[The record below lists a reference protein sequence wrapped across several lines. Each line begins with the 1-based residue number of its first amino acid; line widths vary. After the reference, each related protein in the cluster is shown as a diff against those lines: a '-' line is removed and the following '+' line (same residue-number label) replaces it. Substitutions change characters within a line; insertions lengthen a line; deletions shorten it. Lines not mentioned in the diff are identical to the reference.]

1 VAPGVTV
8 LPAGKAETRF
18 AARMVALKGKV
29 FRLFAT
35 AVDRFGEGVL
45 EDVMRDDTPE
55 AFFRALEL
63 GRREGDEVL

>member
-18 AARMVALKGKV
+18 GARMVALKGKM

-35 AVDRFGEGVL
+35 AVDRFGERSWR
-45 EDVMRDDTPE
+45 M
-55 AFFRALEL
+55 
-63 GRREGDEVL
+63 